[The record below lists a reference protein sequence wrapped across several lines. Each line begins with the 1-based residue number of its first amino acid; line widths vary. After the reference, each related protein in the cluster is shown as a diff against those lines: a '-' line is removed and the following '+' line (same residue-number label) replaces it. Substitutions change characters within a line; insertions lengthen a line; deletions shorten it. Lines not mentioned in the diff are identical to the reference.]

1 LKKVI
6 GRSVPLVPKQFPVY
20 ISRRVGLLHM
30 SSISTAKKPLCPPA
44 FNYDNLIGTIWM
56 EDPGSSGYDN
66 RPWGE
71 TIPIEVREPSGTGAL
86 GEAQGGY
93 YDNR

>member
-1 LKKVI
+1 
-6 GRSVPLVPKQFPVY
+6 
-20 ISRRVGLLHM
+20 
-30 SSISTAKKPLCPPA
+30 
-44 FNYDNLIGTIWM
+44 M
-56 EDPGSSGYDN
+56 EDPGCSGYDN